1 MALKDP
7 TMRGTPVLSAL
18 AVASTLALAACG
30 EATESGNTDA
40 STSATTT
47 ATTEA
52 DREISAD
59 HDDTDI
65 MFAQM
70 MILHHQPVP
79 SGGLLHSYCDTLRI
93 YRGWQVENANLFTN
107 SLSGFCGTDQRP
119 TSATRR
125 RVRLSGMIKKPYAI
139 AADYVA
145 IAAFALLARIAHQT
159 EEMPLNFFGWLETF
173 LPFAV
178 GLGLA
183 WLATRKDKG
192 WLIWL
197 ITIVVGLII
206 WGFYRHKLPHYS
218 FVIVASSMSA
228 LLMLGWRGAAK
239 LILKRR

>member
-1 MALKDP
+1 
-7 TMRGTPVLSAL
+7 
-18 AVASTLALAACG
+18 
-30 EATESGNTDA
+30 
-40 STSATTT
+40 
-47 ATTEA
+47 
-52 DREISAD
+52 
-59 HDDTDI
+59 
-65 MFAQM
+65 
-70 MILHHQPVP
+70 
-79 SGGLLHSYCDTLRI
+79 
-93 YRGWQVENANLFTN
+93 
-107 SLSGFCGTDQRP
+107 
-119 TSATRR
+119 
-125 RVRLSGMIKKPYAI
+125 MIKKPYAI

-228 LLMLGWRGAAK
+228 LLMLGLSLIHISEPTRRLRGSRMPSSA
-239 LILKRR
+239 

>member
-1 MALKDP
+1 MQAK
-7 TMRGTPVLSAL
+7 
-18 AVASTLALAACG
+18 
-30 EATESGNTDA
+30 
-40 STSATTT
+40 
-47 ATTEA
+47 
-52 DREISAD
+52 
-59 HDDTDI
+59 
-65 MFAQM
+65 
-70 MILHHQPVP
+70 
-79 SGGLLHSYCDTLRI
+79 
-93 YRGWQVENANLFTN
+93 NANLFTN
-107 SLSGFCGTDQRP
+107 SLSRFCETYQRP
-119 TSATRR
+119 TSATGH
-125 RVRLSGMIKKPYAI
+125 RVRLSDMIKKPYAI